1 MLHKIRRHANGALFL
16 PVLAIVL
23 ALLALG
29 LILLLP
35 RDAVAQDLAT
45 RRAYV
50 VLRGEDTVVF
60 QRIERVGAQ
69 LRAEIVAPG
78 QPRVTLVHTLDGDRI
93 ARTEFAVYAPNA
105 VAGEPVQ
112 SGAVEFRGDSAIMG
126 ITTAAGTQRLAAATP
141 AGTLPIVNNDF
152 VAGEIA
158 IARAKRLGVT
168 TLPLPLYAL
177 SAARVIDGRVELIGA
192 DSAKFTI
199 LTSITT
205 LALDADGR
213 IAGGAIPQA
222 GLRIVVMTGA
232 DAARLRASAP
242 DYSAPADA
250 PYTAEEVQVRT
261 PAGHTLAGTLT
272 LPKARAGR
280 LPAVVTITGSG
291 HQDRDEFVAIAGG
304 YRLFREV
311 ADTLSRRG
319 IAVLRMDDRGIGGS
333 GGDVLGTTADFAD
346 DIRAAVAY
354 LRSRSDIDPA
364 RIALVGHSEG
374 GTIAPMVAANDPQLA
389 GVVLLAGTGYTGR
402 RIIDY
407 QIENGVRGSSLPE
420 AQHDSLIAAQK
431 AEFEATMGRNRWMQ
445 YFLTY
450 DPVPTARR
458 VTQPALILN
467 GATDQQVRPEEARLL
482 EAAMKAGGNTR
493 VTVRI
498 LPDLNHFFIH
508 DPSGHPEGY
517 ATLRSAK
524 VDRETL
530 GIVADWLVTTLG
542 AR

>member
-1 MLHKIRRHANGALFL
+1 MLHLIRRHKGGALL
-16 PVLAIVL
+16 RPILIIVSVV
-23 ALLALG
+23 LALG
-29 LILLLP
+29 LLLVFS
-35 RDAVAQDLAT
+35 REAAAQTTAT
-45 RRAYV
+45 VRAYV

-60 QRIERVGAQ
+60 QRIERDGPQ
-69 LRAEIVAPG
+69 LRAEIVATG
-78 QPRVTLVHTLDGDRI
+78 QPRVSLTHTVAGDQI
-93 ARTEFAVYAPNA
+93 TRTEFAVFPPNA
-105 VAGEPVQ
+105 PTAAPVQ
-112 SGAVEFRGDSAIMG
+112 HGTVEFRGDSAIME
-126 ITTAAGTQRLAAATP
+126 ITAGGNTRRFAAATV
-141 AGTLPIVNNDF
+141 AGTMPIVNNDF
-152 VAGEIA
+152 IAGEIA
-158 IARAKRLGVT
+158 IRRARTLGVT

-192 DSAKFTI
+192 DSVKFTI
-199 LTSITT
+199 LTSVTT
-205 LALDADGR
+205 LTIDAEGR
-213 IAGGAIPQA
+213 ITGGEIPQA
-222 GLRIVVMTGA
+222 GLRIVVLEGP
-232 DAARLRASAP
+232 AARRLRVVPP
-242 DYSAPADA
+242 DYSAPSDA
-250 PYTAEEVQVRT
+250 PYTAEEVQVRA

-272 LPKARAGR
+272 LPKSRNGR

-291 HQDRDEFVAIAGG
+291 HQDRDEFVGIASG

-333 GGDVLGTTADFAD
+333 GGDVNGTTADFAD

-354 LRSRSDIDPA
+354 LRTRDDIDPN

-374 GTIAPMVAANDPQLA
+374 GTIAPIVASTDARVA

-407 QIENGVRGSSLPE
+407 QIENGVRGSSIPE
-420 AQHDSLIAAQK
+420 AQHDSLIRVQK
-431 AEFEATMGRNRWMQ
+431 AEFESSMRDNRWMQ
-445 YFLTY
+445 YFMAY
-450 DPVPTARR
+450 DPIPTARR

-467 GATDQQVRPEEARLL
+467 GATDQQVRPEEARML
-482 EAAMKAGGNTR
+482 EAAMKAGGNVR

-498 LPDLNHFFIH
+498 LPELNHFFIH

-517 ATLRSAK
+517 ARLRSAA

-542 AR
+542 VR

>member
-1 MLHKIRRHANGALFL
+1 MLHKIRRHANRPLFL
-16 PVLAIVL
+16 TVLAIVL

-29 LILLLP
+29 LFLLWP
-35 RDAVAQDLAT
+35 RRADAQDLAA
-45 RRAYV
+45 RRAYL

-60 QRIERVGAQ
+60 QRLERVGAQ

-78 QPRVTLVHTLDGDRI
+78 QPRVTLVHSLDGDRI
-93 ARTEFAVYAPNA
+93 TRTEFAVYAPNA
-105 VAGEPVQ
+105 VSGDPVQ
-112 SGAVEFRGDSAIMG
+112 SGAVELRGDSAIME
-126 ITTAAGTQRLAAATP
+126 ITAGGRTQRLAAATP

-158 IARAKRLGVT
+158 VARARRLGVRS
-168 TLPLPLYAL
+168 LPLSLYAL
-177 SAARVIDGRVELIGA
+177 SAARVIDGRVDLVGT
-192 DSAKFTI
+192 DSATFTL
-199 LTSITT
+199 LTNVTT
-205 LALDADGR
+205 LSLDANGR
-213 IAGGAIPQA
+213 ITGGAIPQA
-222 GLRIVVMTGA
+222 GLRIVVLEGA
-232 DAARLRASAP
+232 DAARLRATAP

-272 LPKARAGR
+272 MPKQRAARV
-280 LPAVVTITGSG
+280 PAVVTITGSG
-291 HQDRDEFVAIAGG
+291 HQDRDEFVAIASG

-319 IAVLRMDDRGIGGS
+319 IAVLRLDDRGIGGS
-333 GGDVLGTTADFAD
+333 GGDVAGTTADFAD

-354 LRSRSDIDPA
+354 LRSRDDIDPA

-374 GTIAPMVAANDPQLA
+374 GTIAPMVASTDSQLA

-420 AQHDSLIAAQK
+420 AQHDSLIAVQK
-431 AEFEATMGRNRWMQ
+431 AEFESSMGRNRWMQ

-498 LPDLNHFFIH
+498 MPDLNHFFIH

-517 ATLRSAK
+517 ATLRNAK

-530 GIVADWLVTTLG
+530 GLVADWLVTTLG
-542 AR
+542 VR